1 MAGVDTSSRDD
12 RQRPG
17 TGLIV
22 GVFVLVTVVAIVAAI
37 FVSKPPIVGLV
48 FYPVAF
54 NMVAGFY
61 LLPSIVAIWMQRRQW
76 FAITMLNML
85 LGWTL
90 LGWVAALV
98 WAVIEDRA

>member
-1 MAGVDTSSRDD
+1 MAGVDTSSRDG

-17 TGLIV
+17 TGLVIA
-22 GVFVLVTVVAIVAAI
+22 VFAVVTVASIVAAI

-48 FYPVAF
+48 FYPVTF
-54 NMVAGFY
+54 NMIAGLY

-98 WAVIEDRA
+98 WAAIEDRA